1 MKSVTKIEET
11 NNIKNNKSKIE
22 SKNVQIKSS
31 EIDNKE
37 NTRNRNAKTKSNILT
52 DPTPKNT

>member
-1 MKSVTKIEET
+1 MKSVIKIEET
-11 NNIKNNKSKIE
+11 NNIKNKKSKIE

-37 NTRNRNAKTKSNILT
+37 NTRNRK
-52 DPTPKNT
+52 